1 MDLISFLLNLLQII
15 IQYVLN
21 LNQQQNS
28 TPLPTTTLPTTL
40 VSLVSDQSTLNSNI
54 TNSIITTQYAFYSS
68 ILATLVSDQLTSS
81 SNITNPITSK
91 AFTSYSSSDVTIPVQ
106 TTEKICPSGFLGAN
120 CEIEC
125 GITNFEQNQKIVGGK
140 N

>member
-1 MDLISFLLNLLQII
+1 MDLISLLLNLLQII

-21 LNQQQNS
+21 LNQQQNT
-28 TPLPTTTLPTTL
+28 TPLLTTTLPTT
-40 VSLVSDQSTLNSNI
+40 LVSDQSTLNSNI
-54 TNSIITTQYAFYSS
+54 TNSFITTQYAFYSS
-68 ILATLVSDQLTSS
+68 ILSTLVSDQLTSS
-81 SNITNPITSK
+81 SNITNPITST
-91 AFTSYSSSDVTIPVQ
+91 AFTSNSNSDVTIPVQ
-106 TTEKICPSGFLGAN
+106 TTEKICPPGFLGAN